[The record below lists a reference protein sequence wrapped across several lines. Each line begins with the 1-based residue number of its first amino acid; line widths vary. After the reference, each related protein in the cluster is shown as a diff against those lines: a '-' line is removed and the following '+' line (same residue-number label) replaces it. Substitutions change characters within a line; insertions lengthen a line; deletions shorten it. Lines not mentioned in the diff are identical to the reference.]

1 MIIVTERKI
10 KKLSEDVETLY
21 EKLSDKTGKDA
32 VLLSYFTGVV
42 EGLSSARRGELDEEI
57 VITDLT
63 KIKSLQIIEKAA
75 EATKK
80 AHQSRKQEAPDD

>member
-42 EGLSSARRGELDEEI
+42 EGLSSARRGG
-57 VITDLT
+57 TG
-63 KIKSLQIIEKAA
+63 
-75 EATKK
+75 
-80 AHQSRKQEAPDD
+80 

>member
-21 EKLSDKTGKDA
+21 EKLSEKREKDA

-42 EGLSSARRGELDEEI
+42 EGLSSAHRGELDEEI

-63 KIKSLQIIEKAA
+63 KIKFLQIIEK
-75 EATKK
+75 E
-80 AHQSRKQEAPDD
+80 HQSRKQEAPDD